1 MILYLWMKDMIYFLN
16 EKNYQDIYLQLL
28 LKQIQ
33 NFSVY
38 RKFTLF
44 LIFAYKSS
52 EEKSSL
58 WELMKCTAHP
68 LRKAGL
74 SPDWACRGEPAR

>member
-1 MILYLWMKDMIYFLN
+1 MKDMIYFLN

-52 EEKSSL
+52 
-58 WELMKCTAHP
+58 
-68 LRKAGL
+68 
-74 SPDWACRGEPAR
+74 